1 MTMNEHRDTPGRCRQ
16 RGQRGQGR
24 TARTLVAGALL
35 LTLSAGR
42 AVAGNAEQ
50 ARAYREQAT
59 AAFALGH
66 HAEAAEAFEKA
77 FQLSAEPA
85 LLYNA
90 AQAHRLAGN
99 KERALLLYQSYARIY
114 GAQERR
120 AEVQARIDELTR
132 AIARDKAA
140 APPPASAPVPP
151 PAATDVSPTGA
162 TRAAQGASPPLPP
175 PLPPAPNPS
184 ASETPRADQNGQAIR
199 TAPAARDQS
208 IVTRPWFW
216 VAGGGVAAVV
226 IVVLVLTLGG
236 TSDPS
241 PSIGRIAGN

>member
-1 MTMNEHRDTPGRCRQ
+1 MNEHRDTPGRCRQ
-16 RGQRGQGR
+16 RGQRDQGR
-24 TARTLVAGALL
+24 AARTLVAGALL
-35 LTLSAGR
+35 VTLWAGR
-42 AVAGNAEQ
+42 AVAGNAEE

-77 FQLSAEPA
+77 FQLSADPA

-140 APPPASAPVPP
+140 ATAPAPAPATTPPPPDSS
-151 PAATDVSPTGA
+151 PAGA
-162 TRAAQGASPPLPP
+162 TRAARDASPALPP
-175 PLPPAPNPS
+175 PPPPGAQPV
-184 ASETPRADQNGQAIR
+184 GQR
-199 TAPAARDQS
+199 DPAARPEWPGHPH
-208 IVTRPWFW
+208 RPGD
-216 VAGGGVAAVV
+216 A
-226 IVVLVLTLGG
+226 
-236 TSDPS
+236 
-241 PSIGRIAGN
+241 